1 MSTRYMTRALKLA
14 NRAQGRT
21 SPNPAVGAVVVR
33 DGVVV
38 GEGATQPPGQAHAEV
53 VALSQAGAAAKGA
66 DLYVT
71 LEPCAF
77 QGRTPPC
84 TDAIIAAGI
93 RQVSIGVLDPHPQ
106 VNGRGVERL
115 RDAGIRVSVGISE
128 RQARRCHEA
137 YLHSVQTGLP
147 FVTLKMAM
155 SLDGKVATGDSESI
169 YLTGEAARTHVH
181 ELRDRSDAIVVGVN
195 TVVADDPRLT
205 TRLARSDVR
214 HPRRYI
220 LDSQGRTPLN
230 ARILD
235 PDLPGRT
242 TIVTTDAVAA
252 DRLGEYSARGA
263 TVWSLPPKE
272 GRVDLPEFLRKLG
285 AEGVRSVLLE
295 GGPTLA
301 GSFLIADCVQKL
313 LVFVAP
319 LLVGSDDVPSLL
331 AGRDGSVLGKAQR
344 FHFSSVRRIGPD
356 VLLTAYLKG
365 TALD

>member
-1 MSTRYMTRALKLA
+1 MSIPFMTRALKLA
-14 NRAQGRT
+14 DRVQGRT
-21 SPNPAVGAVVVR
+21 SPNPAVGAVVVKN
-33 DGVVV
+33 GVVI

-53 VALSQAGAAAKGA
+53 MALSEAGAAAKGA
-66 DLYVT
+66 ELYVT

-93 RQVSIGVLDPHPQ
+93 RHVSIGVLDPHPQ

-115 RDAGIRVSVGISE
+115 RDAGIGVSVGMSE
-128 RQARRCHEA
+128 TQARRCHEA
-137 YLHSVQTGLP
+137 YLHSVRTGLP

-155 SLDGKVATGDSESI
+155 SLDGKVATGDDETM
-169 YLTGEAARTHVH
+169 YLTGNAARTHVH

-195 TVVADDPRLT
+195 TVIADDPRLT

-214 HPRRYI
+214 HPRRYV
-220 LDSQGRTPLN
+220 LDSQGRTPLH

-242 TIVTTDAVAA
+242 TIVTTGAVAA
-252 DRLGEYSARGA
+252 DRLRQYSARGA

-272 GRVDLPEFLRKLG
+272 GRVDLLEFLRKLE
-285 AEGVRSVLLE
+285 AEGIRSVLLE

-301 GSFLIADCVQKL
+301 GSFLRANCVQKL

-331 AGRDGSVLGKAQR
+331 AGRDGSIFGNARR

-365 TALD
+365 VDLD

>member
-1 MSTRYMTRALKLA
+1 MPARYMTQALKLA
-14 NRAQGRT
+14 DRAQGRT

-53 VALSQAGAAAKGA
+53 VALCQAGDAAKGA

-93 RQVSIGVLDPHPQ
+93 RHVSIGVLDPHPR

-115 RDAGIRVSVGISE
+115 RDAGIGVRVGMSE
-128 RQARRCHEA
+128 PQARRCHEA
-137 YLHSVQTGLP
+137 YLHSVVTGLP

-195 TVVADDPRLT
+195 TVIADDPRLT

-220 LDSQGRTPLN
+220 LDSQGRTPLS

-263 TVWSLPPKE
+263 TVWLLPPKE
-272 GRVDLPEFLRKLG
+272 GRVDVPEFLRKLG
-285 AEGVRSVLLE
+285 AEGYPLSAAR
-295 GGPTLA
+295 GRPNPGR
-301 GSFLIADCVQKL
+301 LIPQSQLCAKIARVCG
-313 LVFVAP
+313 ASP
-319 LLVGSDDVPSLL
+319 GW
-331 AGRDGSVLGKAQR
+331 QR
-344 FHFSSVRRIGPD
+344 RCTVTSRRPRR
-356 VLLTAYLKG
+356 
-365 TALD
+365 

>member
-1 MSTRYMTRALKLA
+1 MSIPFMTRALKLA
-14 NRAQGRT
+14 DRAQGRT

-53 VALSQAGAAAKGA
+53 MALSQAGDAAKGA
-66 DLYVT
+66 ELYVT

-84 TDAIIAAGI
+84 TDAIIVAGI
-93 RQVSIGVLDPHPQ
+93 RHVSIGVLDPHTR
-106 VNGRGVERL
+106 VNGQGVERL
-115 RDAGIRVSVGISE
+115 RDAGIRVSVGMSE
-128 RQARRCHEA
+128 PQARRCHEA
-137 YLHSVQTGLP
+137 YLHSVRTGLP

-155 SLDGKVATGDSESI
+155 SLDGKVATGDGETV
-169 YLTGEAARTHVH
+169 YLTGNAARTHVH

-195 TVVADDPRLT
+195 TVIADDPRLT

-220 LDSQGRTPLN
+220 LDSQGRTPLS

-235 PDLPGRT
+235 QDLPGRT
-242 TIVTTDAVAA
+242 TMVTTDAVAA
-252 DRLGEYSARGA
+252 DRLGQYSARGA
-263 TVWSLPPKE
+263 TVWLLPPKE
-272 GRVDLPEFLRKLG
+272 GRVDVPEFLRKIG

-301 GSFLIADCVQKL
+301 GSFLRANCVQKL

-331 AGRDGSVLGKAQR
+331 AGRDDSVLGNARR

-365 TALD
+365 ADLD

>member
-14 NRAQGRT
+14 DRAQGRT

-33 DGVVV
+33 DGAVV

-66 DLYVT
+66 ELYVT

-93 RQVSIGVLDPHPQ
+93 RHVSIGVLDPHPR

-128 RQARRCHEA
+128 PQARRCHEA

-169 YLTGEAARTHVH
+169 YLTGNAARAHVH

-195 TVVADDPRLT
+195 TVIADDPRLT

-220 LDSQGRTPLN
+220 LDSQGRTPLS

-272 GRVDLPEFLRKLG
+272 GRVDVPEFLRKLE

-301 GSFLIADCVQKL
+301 GSFLRANCVQKL

-331 AGRDGSVLGKAQR
+331 AGRDGSVLGNARR